1 MEQILI
7 QQLQMQQERYNA
19 EIIAATSSSVR
30 SFLSTVPAFRG
41 DSTELVRF
49 IQSIDTVSEEISKL
63 PRLDAT
69 LKFEQI
75 KNLLQGQAKCILRE
89 NPSTWEE
96 IKVLLIRSFSDPES
110 LGFLQDKVEKIN
122 FQGSIQK
129 TFSSVQYCLMR

>member
-63 PRLDAT
+63 PKLDAT

-110 LGFLQDKVEKIN
+110 LGSLQDKVAKN
-122 FQGSIQK
+122 
-129 TFSSVQYCLMR
+129 